1 MEDSGIMGIKKF
13 EKIMKQLT
21 EDNFYKISEAQYKAL
36 FSILDE
42 NRDGRVSFEEF
53 NSLLKN
59 AQKLGRSV
67 EPNVGSDNRRP

>member
-1 MEDSGIMGIKKF
+1 MGIKKF

-53 NSLLKN
+53 SSLLKN

-67 EPNVGSDNRRP
+67 EPNVDSDNLRP